1 MYTYG
6 KVWPDAS
13 ILECLKLTRVGTD
26 SVKLLRFID
35 IIDFRYINNNTKG
48 YSEVVSGKDLNHA
61 FHSQQKNWR
70 WGISIPDLRNYPNIL
85 DNFVTKPHTKR
96 FNVYKQSKPGLLSV
110 FNVRKLLPKSN
121 HGCRASVGEKSRCHN
136 LCWWS

>member
-35 IIDFRYINNNTKG
+35 IIDFRYMNNNTKG
-48 YSEVVSGKDLNHA
+48 YSEVVSGKDLNPPRLSTRSRKIGDGE
-61 FHSQQKNWR
+61 F
-70 WGISIPDLRNYPNIL
+70 
-85 DNFVTKPHTKR
+85 R
-96 FNVYKQSKPGLLSV
+96 FQIYEITPI
-110 FNVRKLLPKSN
+110 F
-121 HGCRASVGEKSRCHN
+121 
-136 LCWWS
+136 

>member
-48 YSEVVSGKDLNHA
+48 YSQVVSGKERVPLA
-61 FHSQQKNWR
+61 AEKLEM
-70 WGISIPDLRNYPNIL
+70 G
-85 DNFVTKPHTKR
+85 NFDSRSTK
-96 FNVYKQSKPGLLSV
+96 
-110 FNVRKLLPKSN
+110 LPQYF
-121 HGCRASVGEKSRCHN
+121 R
-136 LCWWS
+136 